1 MHSNLGWHSIT
12 PLDRT
17 FFGWNMFKENSKR
30 SRYILLDVQVRP
42 RFRIHS
48 DFEPCVGQVGDFLS
62 GPFARH
68 LKALSQW
75 GSDFQSV
82 YSGRHKV
89 LSNDIIRARVFLIK
103 KIHYLP
109 DMYRERLKGS
119 ISEGAVPNCAR
130 CDAPG
135 GKCSAS
141 LSGSLFGCLWF
152 ANHKATNL
160 RQWDLA
166 QVTHSRFL

>member
-1 MHSNLGWHSIT
+1 
-12 PLDRT
+12 
-17 FFGWNMFKENSKR
+17 MFKENLKR
-30 SRYILLDVQVRP
+30 SRYILHHVQVRP
-42 RFRIHS
+42 RFRIRS
-48 DFEPCVGQVGDFLS
+48 DFEPCVGQVGNFLS

-75 GSDFQSV
+75 GSEFQPV
-82 YSGRHKV
+82 CSGRHKV
-89 LSNDIIRARVFLIK
+89 LSSDIIRARVFLIK
-103 KIHYLP
+103 KIHYHP

-119 ISEGAVPNCAR
+119 IGEGANCAR

-152 ANHKATNL
+152 ANHEATNL